1 MNSVYELSEDTCL
14 LLDAVESLS
23 GKLFRRALEI
33 GSGSGVI
40 SVALS
45 KISREVV
52 SIDISE
58 QAVRETWRRLKA
70 SSYINICHT
79 ILGDKLSMFREDYLF
94 DLIICNPPYLPRE
107 GLEDETI
114 EGGLDFVKQVINESK
129 SRIMGGGILLLIV
142 STLTGDLHEILSYLR
157 GEGFNPYI
165 KLSKNIFFEE
175 IIVIQAGKKS

>member
-1 MNSVYELSEDTCL
+1 MNSVYEPSEDTFL

-23 GKLFRRALEI
+23 GKFFRRALEI

-40 SVALS
+40 AVALS
-45 KISREVV
+45 KISKEVV

-58 QAVRETWRRLKA
+58 KAVKETWRKLKA
-70 SSYINICHT
+70 SSHANISHA
-79 ILGDKLSMFREDYLF
+79 ILGDMLSMFREDYLF

-107 GLEDETI
+107 GLGDETI
-114 EGGLDFVKQVINESK
+114 EGGLDFVKRVINESK

-142 STLTGDLHEILSYLR
+142 STLTGDLHEILLYLR

-165 KLSKNIFFEE
+165 KLSRNIFFEE
-175 IIVIQAGKKS
+175 LIVVEAVKKS